1 MENIGKDYNKEYGN
15 YKYNDMF
22 QRQILLLG
30 EENQE
35 KIRNTKIAIF
45 GLRRSRLICIRIFYK
60 KWCRKYDSL

>member
-1 MENIGKDYNKEYGN
+1 MEKIEKNYN
-15 YKYNDMF
+15 YNNMF

-45 GLRRSRLICIRIFYK
+45 GLRRSRLIYI
-60 KWCRKYDSL
+60 

>member
-1 MENIGKDYNKEYGN
+1 MGNIGKDYNKEYGN

-45 GLRRSRLICIRIFYK
+45 GLRGSRFICI
-60 KWCRKYDSL
+60 

>member
-1 MENIGKDYNKEYGN
+1 MENIGKDYNKEYEQ
-15 YKYNDMF
+15 YEYNDMF

-45 GLRRSRLICIRIFYK
+45 GLRRSRLICI
-60 KWCRKYDSL
+60 

>member
-1 MENIGKDYNKEYGN
+1 MENIVKDYNKEYGN

-35 KIRNTKIAIF
+35 KIRNTKIAIL
-45 GLRRSRLICIRIFYK
+45 GLRRSRFICF
-60 KWCRKYDSL
+60 

>member
-1 MENIGKDYNKEYGN
+1 MEDIEKNYN
-15 YKYNDMF
+15 YNDMF

-45 GLRRSRLICIRIFYK
+45 VLRRSGLTCI
-60 KWCRKYDSL
+60 

>member
-1 MENIGKDYNKEYGN
+1 MGNIEKDYNKEYEQ
-15 YKYNDMF
+15 YEYNDMF

-45 GLRRSRLICIRIFYK
+45 GLRRSRFICI
-60 KWCRKYDSL
+60 

>member
-1 MENIGKDYNKEYGN
+1 MGNIGKDYNKKYRN
-15 YKYNDMF
+15 YEYNDMF

-45 GLRRSRLICIRIFYK
+45 GLRRSRFICI
-60 KWCRKYDSL
+60 